1 MSSIPSEQADTVLR
15 RFGVVP
21 KFDRAELV
29 GVDIAYQASAMPVSA
44 V

>member
-1 MSSIPSEQADTVLR
+1 MPVLR
-15 RFGVVP
+15 RFGLVP

-29 GVDIAYQASAMPVSA
+29 GVDIAYQPPAMQVSA